1 MLRIGADYI
10 EPNGLV
16 MGKEQT
22 HSLPLT
28 DIEYFNESI
37 YLLGEITREKAWSI
51 VRQIRCAP
59 IIAGMKDDRDAIMLF
74 IDSDGGDLTS
84 AYMICDAIQASNIPI
99 ITIVMGHA
107 YSAAAL
113 VLSAGHRKAMYEHAR
128 IMLHQP
134 NVTSASFR
142 GDIVDVKM
150 MADRLN
156 DEQKTIVDIFSTYTG
171 KEPSDILKA
180 METVTYFNA
189 SQAKA
194 FGLIDGVIKS
204 HGVVRS
210 H

>member
-10 EPNGLV
+10 EPNGLF
-16 MGKEQT
+16 MGNESS

-59 IIAGMKDDRDAIMLF
+59 IIAGIKEDKDPISLF

-84 AYMICDAIQASNIPI
+84 AYMICDAIRASTIPVI
-99 ITIVMGHA
+99 SIVMGHA

-113 VLSAGHRKAMYEHAR
+113 VLSAGHKKAMYEHAR
-128 IMLHQP
+128 VMLHQP
-134 NVTSASFR
+134 SVTSSTFR

-156 DEQKTIVDIFSTYTG
+156 DERNTIATIFAKYTG
-171 KEPSDILKA
+171 KEPSEILEA

-189 SQAKA
+189 TEAKA

-204 HGVVRS
+204 H
-210 H
+210 